1 MQITKI
7 VSGGQTGVDRAALDA
22 AMKAGIPVGGWCPRG
37 RLAEDGVID
46 PGYPLLETPSSDYSA
61 RTELN
66 VRDSDATLILYE
78 REIKGGT
85 LLTLR
90 LAEKLG
96 RPVKAVDLEKKSLR
110 EFPFPGLTGILNIAG
125 PRESQCPGIYRKV
138 YGLLLRLFSE
148 LL

>member
-1 MQITKI
+1 MQITTI
-7 VSGGQTGVDRAALDA
+7 ISGGQTGVDRAALDA
-22 AMKAGIPVGGWCPRG
+22 AMKAGIPVGGWCPKG
-37 RLAEDGVID
+37 RIAEDGIIAD
-46 PGYPLLETPSSDYSA
+46 IYPLQEAPASDYA
-61 RTELN
+61 QRTELN
-66 VRDSDATLILYE
+66 VRDSDATLIFYE

-96 RPVKAVDLEKKSLR
+96 RPLKAVDLEKKSLC

-138 YGLLLRLFSE
+138 YGLLVRIFGE
-148 LL
+148 